1 MRTSTFAAVSLAL
14 GLTTATFPAFSG
26 MAHAEGTAAEKKSP
40 AKSGSKSLSEATGNL
55 KTDATQ
61 TTKDA
66 QSLNVDKTMTGAGQ
80 VKKDAGDVKE
90 SATKAMENP
99 MGLMTK

>member
-1 MRTSTFAAVSLAL
+1 M
-14 GLTTATFPAFSG
+14 
-26 MAHAEGTAAEKKSP
+26 
-40 AKSGSKSLSEATGNL
+40 KSGGKSLSEATGNL

-66 QSLNVDKTMTGAGQ
+66 QSLNIDKTMTGAGQ

-90 SATKAMENP
+90 SATKAMDNP
-99 MGLMTK
+99 LGLMNK